1 MFSGTVRVDP
11 SNASVG
17 FGSGLHGWAFT
28 LKQFSEIYASK
39 FGVDVEKLM
48 KKLWGKV
55 MILILID
62 KYSFKWWKTVRQTI
76 RGFHRRNWNS
86 VACTYFNS

>member
-11 SNASVG
+11 ANASVG

-28 LKQFSEIYASK
+28 LKQFAEIYASK
-39 FGVDVEKLM
+39 FGVDTEKLM

-55 MILILID
+55 TSIIIFSDYFFNFSIISDFSRLHFL
-62 KYSFKWWKTVRQTI
+62 
-76 RGFHRRNWNS
+76 WN
-86 VACTYFNS
+86 F

>member
-11 SNASVG
+11 ANASVG

-28 LKQFSEIYASK
+28 LKQFAEIYASK
-39 FGVDVEKLM
+39 FGVDTEKLM

-55 MILILID
+55 TSIIIFSDYFFFFFQLFLIFPDYIFYGTFEKKNKL
-62 KYSFKWWKTVRQTI
+62 T
-76 RGFHRRNWNS
+76 
-86 VACTYFNS
+86 

>member
-55 MILILID
+55 MILIL
-62 KYSFKWWKTVRQTI
+62 
-76 RGFHRRNWNS
+76 N
-86 VACTYFNS
+86 